1 MNSPLIAVD
10 FIARIDADKN
20 GKDKIV
26 KSVYSYNVWLE
37 ASEYF
42 FFSFLPFH
50 LVIYRRVYLKMSIAC
65 RLGWVNEIPF
75 NRGKAGYFT

>member
-50 LVIYRRVYLKMSIAC
+50 LVIYREECI
-65 RLGWVNEIPF
+65 
-75 NRGKAGYFT
+75 